1 MENFLDFQLRFMEV
15 FSIVTLTK
23 ILVLYELYLLIKY
36 LMLNEIDFVDEMNLV
51 GKNEC
56 LYDVKDLFELLGVH

>member
-1 MENFLDFQLRFMEV
+1 MENFLDFQLKFMEV
-15 FSIVTLTK
+15 FLIAILTK
-23 ILVLYELYLLIKY
+23 ILVLYELYLLIMY
-36 LMLNEIDFVDEMNLV
+36 LMLNEIDFVDELNFV